1 MDELVFKVFNRRRNS
16 EVTYRLRATESGWYI
31 SNNAINGDCEPDG
44 TPLIYM
50 NLRQDSI
57 NYPVGLESHLAWLW
71 EQIDKGII
79 DYKNAENKMQELSSW
94 VSICEKNTPIWDGW
108 NG

>member
-16 EVTYRLRATESGWYI
+16 EVTYRLRATESGWHI

-44 TPLIYM
+44 TPFIYM

-57 NYPVGLESHLAWLW
+57 SYPVSLESHLAWLW
-71 EQIDKGII
+71 EQIDTGVI
-79 DYKNAENKMQELSSW
+79 DYRNAKNKVQELANW
-94 VSICEKNTPIWDGW
+94 VSICEKNTPIWEGW